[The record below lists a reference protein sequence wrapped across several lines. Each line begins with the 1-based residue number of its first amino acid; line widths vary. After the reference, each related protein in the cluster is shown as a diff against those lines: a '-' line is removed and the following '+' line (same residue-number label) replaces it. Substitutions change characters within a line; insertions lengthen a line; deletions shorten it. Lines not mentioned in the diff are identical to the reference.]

1 MFRMRQYTT
10 RASSHQHLFLGNR
23 CPHCETGGR
32 EAGRIY
38 TDATWLSDKL
48 RLEMSTQYIFGK
60 WDPKGL
66 LPNYDKQLRTQGR
79 AFAKQLLEGCWRA
92 FEGQYFNNWEPNR
105 PVRNLEISDVS
116 VHVYSEAAWAE
127 FNWDFSAMR
136 RKEGSSVS
144 FHGTETQIYRKNHD
158 GWCLVHVHYSA
169 LPTEKKARTE

>member
-10 RASSHQHLFLGNR
+10 RASRHQHLFLGNR

-66 LPNYDKQLRTQGR
+66 LPNYDKQLRQGR

-105 PVRNLEISDVS
+105 PGKPMVIARQLIQDD
-116 VHVYSEAAWAE
+116 WWWT
-127 FNWDFSAMR
+127 FL
-136 RKEGSSVS
+136 
-144 FHGTETQIYRKNHD
+144 
-158 GWCLVHVHYSA
+158 GWCERSCSSPLLVSWR
-169 LPTEKKARTE
+169 L